1 MIFVSIIGPFDDHSN
16 RETGTVMYYSLHEI
30 VSNMDTNDDD
40 NCDED
45 DDNCDDDDDN

>member
-1 MIFVSIIGPFDDHSN
+1 MPNYQISTILYMKLS
-16 RETGTVMYYSLHEI
+16 R
-30 VSNMDTNDDD
+30 NMDTNDDD